1 MVSSDPA
8 SLVAQ
13 AEQRYSDKLDAVA
26 GCIFADREKRIVMLA
41 GPSASGKT
49 TTAGLIAS
57 RLEERGARTFTVS
70 LDDFYND
77 QRDAILDENGNPDYE
92 AVDALDVALIDSCLE
107 DIIKKGTTRLPRFDF
122 SIRQKKRLFRAYNAR
137 QGRRADSRG
146 HPRPEPR
153 YNRTSA

>member
-1 MVSSDPA
+1 MKSLVKINSMVSNDPA

-26 GCIFADREKRIVMLA
+26 GRIFADREKRIVMLA

-57 RLEERGARTFTVS
+57 RLEERGARTFAVS

-107 DIIKKGTTRLPRFDF
+107 DIIKKAQRDC
-122 SIRQKKRLFRAYNAR
+122 RALIFQLAEE
-137 QGRRADSRG
+137 AAFPSL
-146 HPRPEPR
+146 
-153 YNRTSA
+153 